1 MKMKNCSYE
10 KKLNAYLDDEL
21 ASDEKAEVKTHLQS
35 CNICQNTLREL
46 ISINHLLAEYQEED
60 LPESLANKIFNAIPQ
75 QNRISIWKILMKL
88 PIAAMLIVSLLAG
101 ILISKLT
108 FSDLNS
114 DYAEFGE
121 DSYYTYFMGE
131 DDV

>member
-21 ASDEKAEVKTHLQS
+21 TSYEKEEMQTHLQS

-46 ISINHLLAEYQEED
+46 ISINHFLAGYQDEN

-75 QNRISIWKILMKL
+75 QNKISVGKKLLKL
-88 PIAAMLIVSLLAG
+88 PIAAMLILSFLSG

-108 FSDLNS
+108 FSDLS
-114 DYAEFGE
+114 VDYAEFGE
-121 DSYYTYFMGE
+121 NSYYTYFMGE